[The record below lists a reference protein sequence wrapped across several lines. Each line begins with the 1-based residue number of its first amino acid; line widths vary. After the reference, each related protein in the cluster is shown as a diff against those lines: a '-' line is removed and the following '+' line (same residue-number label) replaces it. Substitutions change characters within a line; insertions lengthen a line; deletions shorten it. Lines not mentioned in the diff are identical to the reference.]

1 MTGLG
6 FKVVVVEVIAVMVHI
21 FMYSMCVCVYIYIY
35 MCVCKYIHTHTHTS
49 IVHIYIYIYIYTY
62 THIYIYI
69 YINVCSLQG
78 RTHGRWNPCFFG
90 VWVWVA
96 VGPVGAPLQ
105 QAASEGSEY
114 AAAKPL
120 QGATA
125 FTMWWRCFVAA
136 GAGHFRMHFCAADAR
151 TP

>member
-1 MTGLG
+1 M
-6 FKVVVVEVIAVMVHI
+6 
-21 FMYSMCVCVYIYIY
+21 YIYIY
-35 MCVCKYIHTHTHTS
+35 ICVCVSIYIHTHTPLLY
-49 IVHIYIYIYIYTY
+49 IYIYIYIYTY

-69 YINVCSLQG
+69 YISMYVAYREG
-78 RTHGRWNPCFFG
+78 PMAGGTRVFFG